1 MLSRLLRS
9 YLGRYRGALLAVVVL
24 QALQAAA
31 GLYLPSLN
39 ARIIDNG
46 VARNDTGYIWST
58 GIWMI
63 VITVAQVVCACGNK
77 FTTRSTRQE
86 IRTEI
91 CSACHPFFTGKE
103 KLIDAAGRIEKF
115 QRKYGAAKP
124 K

>member
-1 MLSRLLRS
+1 MKENIHPA
-9 YLGRYRGALLAVVVL
+9 YE
-24 QALQAAA
+24 
-31 GLYLPSLN
+31 
-39 ARIIDNG
+39 
-46 VARNDTGYIWST
+46 TC
-58 GIWMI
+58 
-63 VITVAQVVCACGNK
+63 QVVCACGNK